1 MSKVDLTVFQ
11 ELADEY
17 GISVEKVVLE
27 LAEGDLCD
35 LFWPEEYTIYEE
47 ACKFRSIKCDEYGYE
62 HLQQEGGGE
71 GGAEYCWGVFRLKG
85 VVYKAEWSY
94 YSYHG
99 YEYDEIADTLRIVK
113 PVEKTITV
121 WE

>member
-1 MSKVDLTVFQ
+1 MSNVDLTVFQ

-17 GISVEKVVLE
+17 GISVEQVVLE
-27 LAEGDLCD
+27 LANDDLDD
-35 LFWPEEYTIYEE
+35 LFWPEEYATYEE
-47 ACKFRSIKCDEYGYE
+47 GRKFRSIKIDEYGYE

-85 VVYKAEWSY
+85 IVYKAEWSY
-94 YSYHG
+94 YSYRG
-99 YEYDEIADTLRIVK
+99 YEYYGITDTLREVK